1 MPHVT
6 PLTDADAPELVPVFE
21 QYERTRGF
29 TPNSVRT
36 MARRPHIAEAF
47 AALNQAV
54 LYEGSVDQGLK
65 MLVATIASTAAGC
78 RYCQAHMITRASP
91 SGYEN
96 EKLDAVWDYE
106 TSPLFDDMERA
117 ALRLAHAAALQPSAA
132 EAHHFDELRRHFDD
146 GEIVEIVATVALFG
160 YLNRWNDTM
169 ATELEALPVA
179 VAERH
184 LASGGW
190 EIGKHIGAG

>member
-1 MPHVT
+1 
-6 PLTDADAPELVPVFE
+6 
-21 QYERTRGF
+21 
-29 TPNSVRT
+29 
-36 MARRPHIAEAF
+36 
-47 AALNQAV
+47 
-54 LYEGSVDQGLK
+54 
-65 MLVATIASTAAGC
+65 
-78 RYCQAHMITRASP
+78 
-91 SGYEN
+91 
-96 EKLDAVWDYE
+96 
-106 TSPLFDDMERA
+106 
-117 ALRLAHAAALQPSAA
+117 LAHAAALQPSAA